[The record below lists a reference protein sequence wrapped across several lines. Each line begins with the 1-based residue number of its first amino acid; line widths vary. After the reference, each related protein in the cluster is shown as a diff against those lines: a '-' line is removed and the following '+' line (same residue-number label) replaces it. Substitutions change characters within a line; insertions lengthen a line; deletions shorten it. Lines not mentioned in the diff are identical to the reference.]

1 MNGTKVKFESEITAM
16 SKDLVTLK
24 SKLESQVG
32 DKNKIIYENVTEE
45 EDTSFIYK
53 EEAQQS

>member
-1 MNGTKVKFESEITAM
+1 MNGTKVKFESEITTM
-16 SKDLVTLK
+16 SKDLVSLK